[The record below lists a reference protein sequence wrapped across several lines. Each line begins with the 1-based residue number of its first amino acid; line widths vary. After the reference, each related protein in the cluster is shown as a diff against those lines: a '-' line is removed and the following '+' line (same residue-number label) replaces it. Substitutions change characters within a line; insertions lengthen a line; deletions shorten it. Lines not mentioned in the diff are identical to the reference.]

1 MVKLDVERLRF
12 EVVKLDVER
21 LRFEVGRQN
30 SDQQCLSKLLQYFN
44 DYNKIQLLSS
54 FRFGAAHSHN

>member
-30 SDQQCLSKLLQYFN
+30 SDQQCLSKSLQ
-44 DYNKIQLLSS
+44 
-54 FRFGAAHSHN
+54 

>member
-44 DYNKIQLLSS
+44 DYNKNTITI
-54 FRFGAAHSHN
+54 FF